1 MSDDNDINFTPM
13 ELKRHTHIL
22 ETELPGDINTI
33 INQND
38 ITSQIM
44 EYSSTI
50 NKINNSI
57 DDMKGVLSEKSKI
70 KNDKDE
76 DKKLKKFELLYKDI
90 DTKYNNSYTQ
100 KQISEKK
107 IEKIENDIEEI
118 KDKYDAKETDIRDKA
133 EKKIELKKR
142 KIEEHE
148 EAIKKL
154 KEQIAILENDIEKI
168 EEDTED
174 KIKVNDKARRKS
186 IDKKLEEKEVSN
198 NFIEVLDK
206 RIEEYEKH
214 KDKITKDMD
223 SLSDNEKYCLLTSDI
238 KKIQDWKRQ
247 LNDIINVFMNITNTC
262 DNNMLKYDD
271 LFKKYKREKGYKI
284 YESMIKSNM
293 SYAKVMITDIKK
305 LVDKAKHILE
315 TVEKLLQK

>member
-1 MSDDNDINFTPM
+1 MNDDIDFTPM

-22 ETELPGDINTI
+22 ETELSGDINNI

-38 ITSQIM
+38 ITIQIM
-44 EYSSTI
+44 EYSSI
-50 NKINNSI
+50 VNKINNSI
-57 DDMKGVLSEKSKI
+57 EDMKGVLSEKSKI

-107 IEKIENDIEEI
+107 IEKIENDIDEI
-118 KDKYDAKETDIRDKA
+118 KDKYDAKNNDIRDKA
-133 EKKIELKKR
+133 EKKVQAKKR

-154 KEQIAILENDIEKI
+154 KEQIEILENDIEKI

-174 KIKVNDKARRKS
+174 KIKANDKARRKS

-214 KDKITKDMD
+214 KETITKDME
-223 SLSDNEKYCLLTSDI
+223 SLSNNEKYCLLTSDI

-247 LNDIINVFMNITNTC
+247 LNDIINTFTNISNTC
-262 DNNMLKYDD
+262 DSSMIKYDD
-271 LFKKYKREKGYKI
+271 LFKKYKNEKGYKI
-284 YESMIKSNM
+284 YESMIKRNI
-293 SYAKVMITDIKK
+293 SYVKVLDNDIKK
-305 LVDKAKHILE
+305 LTDKAKHILE
-315 TVEKLLQK
+315 TVEKLLEN